1 MGFLSGLFGKKNG
14 RYETYHE
21 NGQLQFRGVYVAG
34 KPDGPFESYYENG
47 QLKAKSTYMAG
58 ELGGPYELYHENGQ
72 LRLRGTYDMGVQCG
86 EWFEDGKTVTYDPC
100 PPGPE
105 DGN

>member
-21 NGQLQFRGVYVAG
+21 NGQLQFRGIYVAG

-47 QLKAKSTYMAG
+47 QLKQKGTLVAG
-58 ELGGPYELYHENGQ
+58 K
-72 LRLRGTYDMGVQCG
+72 QCG
-86 EWFEDGKTVTYDPC
+86 EWIEDGETVTYDPC
-100 PPGPE
+100 PT
-105 DGN
+105 GN

>member
-1 MGFLSGLFGKKNG
+1 MGFLSGLFGKKNEL
-14 RYETYHE
+14 YETYHE
-21 NGQLQFRGVYVAG
+21 NGQLKVRYTYAAG
-34 KPDGPFESYYENG
+34 KPDGPCESYYENG

-72 LRLRGTYDMGVQCG
+72 LRLRGTYDMGVKCG
-86 EWFEDGKTVTYDPC
+86 EWIEDGETVTYDAC
-100 PPGPE
+100 PPGLE